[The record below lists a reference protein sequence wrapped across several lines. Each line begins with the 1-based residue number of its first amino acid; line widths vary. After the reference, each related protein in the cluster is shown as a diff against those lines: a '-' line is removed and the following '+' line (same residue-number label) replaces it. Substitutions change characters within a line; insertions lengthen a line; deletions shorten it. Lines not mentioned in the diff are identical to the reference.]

1 MIVDD
6 VLAERRG
13 DFVSCGPDVTCFEAA
28 RLLNQHRIGLL
39 LICEGETNVGVL
51 SERDIVRTVAEVGEA
66 ALSTS
71 VSEVMT
77 KNVVSCEPGRSLTD
91 AVEMMNANGIRHLV
105 IGRAGK
111 VEGVISLHDI
121 TRHVERTSNLYEI

>member
-1 MIVDD
+1 MNSSGERPLSFSTAVPNAFAPDS
-6 VLAERRG
+6 LACLIRPSGLTRRMK
-13 DFVSCGPDVTCFEAA
+13 S
-28 RLLNQHRIGLL
+28 
-39 LICEGETNVGVL
+39 
-51 SERDIVRTVAEVGEA
+51 GEA
-66 ALSTS
+66 ASKAS
-71 VSEVMT
+71 VMT